1 MLASQSET
9 IYYPETDGKPM
20 AETDTH
26 RNLLL
31 GMVDLLQ
38 NAFPESYV
46 SGNICLYYEQGN
58 PRKMISP
65 DALLCR
71 SQPKSEK
78 RVYLAWKE
86 DSQLDLVMEFSSAST
101 KRVDHHKKKQI
112 YAERLQVP
120 YYLIFDPHALYLH
133 LFEWTPHGYQVAEAN
148 AKGHWEMPLL
158 GLEVGLE
165 LPNSLRLFNARGYPI
180 LKSVER
186 EAKRAEAEA
195 QRAEREAK
203 RAEAEAQKA
212 QREAKRAEAEAQRA
226 EAEAQK
232 AQREAKRAE
241 VETQRAEKEAKRA
254 EVETQ
259 RAEREAKR
267 ANQAEAENQALRE
280 ELEKLRSRSNS

>member
-195 QRAEREAK
+195 QRAEK
-203 RAEAEAQKA
+203 
-212 QREAKRAEAEAQRA
+212 EAKRAEAEAQRA
-226 EAEAQK
+226 EK
-232 AQREAKRAE
+232 EAKRAE
-241 VETQRAEKEAKRA
+241 VEAQRAEKEAKRA
-254 EVETQ
+254 D
-259 RAEREAKR
+259 
-267 ANQAEAENQALRE
+267 QAEAENQALRE